1 MICQST
7 SLVDS
12 TYSTHDH
19 KYSQSKRPATLQ
31 KRHQQIV
38 KQKMRMK
45 AMRLDTKKQISK
57 AALVIF
63 RVWARPRHWA
73 NPTVQIKLSL
83 KKNDQ
88 GENLSHSKF
97 GRKTEKE
104 THKQRYNL
112 VQKSQ
117 AEIQMWKKFYHLCES
132 SVTLCWTCS
141 LQIKVNLKQREMMQ
155 KSINEEGMVLRSHVV
170 ALWKQRICS
179 AIFVVNPSWPTH
191 LHRL

>member
-1 MICQST
+1 
-7 SLVDS
+7 
-12 TYSTHDH
+12 
-19 KYSQSKRPATLQ
+19 
-31 KRHQQIV
+31 
-38 KQKMRMK
+38 MRMK

-63 RVWARPRHWA
+63 RVWARPRHCA

-141 LQIKVNLKQREMMQ
+141 LQIKVSLKQREIMQ
-155 KSINEEGMVLRSHVV
+155 KSINEEGMVLRSRGCTLKTKNMFSYFCCKSKLTNSFASAVRCTNFEPQLCKDTDCKEHEE
-170 ALWKQRICS
+170 ALRDTFSNYWFCACVYS
-179 AIFVVNPSWPTH
+179 
-191 LHRL
+191 